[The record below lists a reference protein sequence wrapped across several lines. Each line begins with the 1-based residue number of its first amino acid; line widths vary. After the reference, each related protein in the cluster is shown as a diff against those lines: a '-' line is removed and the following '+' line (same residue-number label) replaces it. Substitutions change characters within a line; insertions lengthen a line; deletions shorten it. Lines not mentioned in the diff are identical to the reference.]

1 MIEDSFAQVFGGAM
15 KLLFIQG
22 GTRLKQDTEGNWYT
36 DGNFNDS
43 VWKRYTSVCDELTV
57 VLRKEDT
64 IYKPEDAKKKFN
76 QFDTK
81 SINLVPIEDI
91 YKPVTRYLNPVLR
104 NRVYAT
110 IKREI
115 EKVDRVIIRSV
126 ITFYTISALEI
137 CQKLNKPYLIEVTGV
152 AWDANWYHSLQGK
165 LTAYS
170 TEQGVKKRLKNAP
183 YALYVTQHEMQQ
195 RYPCNGKTVGCSNVE
210 LDSIDQFALENR
222 RNKIEAGSS
231 PVVIGTI
238 GGYKLKT
245 KGQILVIKALGQLK
259 RKGITNIEYQLVGGG
274 DNTYLKNEAEKQGV
288 LNQVKFLD
296 SMPHEKIFEWLDR
309 IDIYVQPSYQ
319 EGLCRSVV
327 EAMSRACP
335 VICSD
340 ACGERELADERF
352 IFKRGDWK
360 TLAIK
365 IENMSKKEMMLE
377 QAERGYKKSFDYKKE
392 TLDKRRHDFYMDFI
406 NS

>member
-1 MIEDSFAQVFGGAM
+1 M

-22 GTRLKQDTEGNWYT
+22 GTRLKQDTDGNWYT

-57 VLRKEDT
+57 VLRKENS
-64 IYKPEDAKKKFN
+64 IYKPENAKKIFN
-76 QFDTK
+76 QFDTN
-81 SINLVPIEDI
+81 SINLVAIEDI
-91 YKPVTRYLNPVLR
+91 YKPVTKYFNPVLR
-104 NRVYAT
+104 NRVYDT

-126 ITFYTISALEI
+126 ITYYTISALKI

-183 YALYVTQHEMQQ
+183 YALYVTQEELQK
-195 RYPCNGKTVGCSNVE
+195 RYPCSGKTVGCSNVE
-210 LDSIDQFALENR
+210 LDSIDRFALEHR
-222 RNKIEAGSS
+222 QDKIKAGSN

-238 GGYKLKT
+238 GGYNLKT

-259 RKGITNIEYQLVGGG
+259 RKGIRNIEYQLVGGG
-274 DNTYLKNEAEKQGV
+274 DNNRLKNEAEKQGV
-288 LNQVKFLD
+288 LEQVKFLG
-296 SMPHEKIFEWLDR
+296 SMPHEKVFEWLDR
-309 IDIYVQPSYQ
+309 IDIYIQPSYQ

-340 ACGERELADERF
+340 ACGERELADARF

-360 TLAIK
+360 ILADR
-365 IENMSKKEMMLE
+365 IEDMISSEDVLYYE
-377 QAERGYKKSFDYKKE
+377 AIRGYEKAKEYKKE
-392 TLDKRRHDFYMDFI
+392 ILDERRRFFYLDFI

>member
-1 MIEDSFAQVFGGAM
+1 M

-22 GTRLKQDTEGNWYT
+22 GTRLKQDIEGKWYT

-57 VLRKEDT
+57 VLRKEDSV
-64 IYKPEDAKKKFN
+64 YKSEDAKKKFN
-76 QFDTK
+76 QFDTN

-91 YKPVTRYLNPVLR
+91 YKPITRYLNPVLR
-104 NRVYAT
+104 
-110 IKREI
+110 KRIYNLIQNEI
-115 EKVDRVIIRSV
+115 VKVDRVIIRSV

-183 YALYVTQHEMQQ
+183 YALYVTQQEMQE

-210 LDSIDQFALENR
+210 LDSIDEYALEHR
-222 RNKIEAGSS
+222 RSKIEVGSN
-231 PVVIGTI
+231 PIVIGTI
-238 GGYKLKT
+238 GGYNLKT

-259 RKGITNIEYQLVGGG
+259 HEGITNIEYQLVGGG
-274 DNTYLKNEAEKQGV
+274 DRTYLKNEAEKQGV
-288 LNQVKFLD
+288 SDQIKFLG
-296 SMPHEKIFEWLDR
+296 SMPHGKIFEWLDR

-360 TLAIK
+360 ALAEKITEMSSSMETLYADAK
-365 IENMSKKEMMLE
+365 RGFEKSK
-377 QAERGYKKSFDYKKE
+377 SYKKE
-392 TLDKRRHDFYMDFI
+392 VLDERRRKFYLDFMNSKQKRNEKNV

>member
-1 MIEDSFAQVFGGAM
+1 M

-43 VWKRYTSVCDELTV
+43 VWRRYTSVCNELTV
-57 VLRKEDT
+57 VLRKENS
-64 IYKPEDAKKKFN
+64 IYKPENAKKKFN
-76 QFDTK
+76 QFDTN

-91 YKPVTRYLNPVLR
+91 YKPVTKYFNPVLR
-104 NRVYAT
+104 NRVYDT
-110 IKREI
+110 IKKEI

-126 ITFYTISALEI
+126 ITYYTISALEI

-152 AWDANWYHSLQGK
+152 AWDANWYHSLHGK

-183 YALYVTQHEMQQ
+183 YALYVTQSELQQ

-210 LDSIDQFALENR
+210 LDSIDKFALGHR
-222 RNKIEAGSS
+222 RERIEAGSNL
-231 PVVIGTI
+231 VVIGTI

-274 DNTYLKNEAEKQGV
+274 ENDYLSYEAEKQGV
-288 LNQVKFLD
+288 LEQVKFLG
-296 SMPHEKIFEWLDR
+296 SMPHGKIFEWLDG

-360 TLAIK
+360 TLAK
-365 IENMSKKEMMLE
+365 RIEDMISSKDVLLSE
-377 QAERGYKKSFDYKKE
+377 AERSYKKSFDYQK
-392 TLDKRRHDFYMDFI
+392 TVLDARRRNFFLDFI
-406 NS
+406 NN